1 MVGRAVIGTVGTAVV
16 DKVIVDCLVDAGLAD
31 REEAFDVTNKL
42 PVGEITFGLVVTGRL
57 SKIPNFLQQYLNK
70 KHSE

>member
-1 MVGRAVIGTVGTAVV
+1 MDASLVG
-16 DKVIVDCLVDAGLAD
+16 
-31 REEAFDVTNKL
+31 REEAFDVANKL
-42 PVGEITFGLVVTGRL
+42 PVGEITFGLVVTCRL